1 MAKKITKHYLRSWLA
16 AVDFDVGMAMNAIDK
31 ASARIDGINLY
42 VDSLDSL
49 ADRIANLE
57 AKAQANAPA
66 KEADHGEA

>member
-1 MAKKITKHYLRSWLA
+1 MAKKITKNYLRSWLA
-16 AVDFDVGMAMNAIDK
+16 AVDFGLGK
-31 ASARIDGINLY
+31 ASARIDGLNLY
-42 VDSLDSL
+42 VDSL